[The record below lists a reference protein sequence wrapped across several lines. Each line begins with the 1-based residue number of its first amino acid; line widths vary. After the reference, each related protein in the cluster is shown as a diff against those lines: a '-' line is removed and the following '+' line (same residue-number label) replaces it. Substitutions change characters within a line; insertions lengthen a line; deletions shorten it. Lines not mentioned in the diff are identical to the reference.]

1 MRSLMIAFIAA
12 LCLQLSGQDILGR
25 NMPDG
30 KYNSYGEDIKAFP
43 QQDESTQSITWGVK
57 LIHDIFTHSGEALD
71 FHILHFS
78 NPSVTWDLGRST
90 GLENMLV
97 NVQFLGIYNFNKPLH
112 FEPAQGVSNIA
123 ADNVFKLYQWSI
135 QKSFPE
141 QGLSFYLGLYD
152 YNSEFD
158 TRNSS
163 ALFLNPS
170 HGIGIDISQSGKAG
184 PSIFPNPSFALRAG
198 WEVSDNMHW
207 LSAVIDAVPGLV
219 ANPSSSSI
227 YLNAHDGYIIAN
239 ELQFTGDEKEPV
251 PGFGKAAFGAW
262 YYTALSEELQ
272 NAGRA
277 HNYGIYCTGEQYFHQ
292 SLPGSSG
299 TAAFIR
305 AGFANSDVNCICF
318 YAGAGISLFPE
329 YYSGTC
335 KTFGVSVAYSNA
347 GQAYRI
353 TNPGARSY
361 ELITELTMVFQPHEA
376 FSLQP
381 DIQFVNN
388 PLDGGKDVLFA
399 GLRVQLEY

>member
-1 MRSLMIAFIAA
+1 
-12 LCLQLSGQDILGR
+12 D
-25 NMPDG
+25 
-30 KYNSYGEDIKAFP
+30 
-43 QQDESTQSITWGVK
+43 
-57 LIHDIFTHSGEALD
+57 
-71 FHILHFS
+71 
-78 NPSVTWDLGRST
+78 
-90 GLENMLV
+90 
-97 NVQFLGIYNFNKPLH
+97 FNKPLH
-112 FEPAQGVSNIA
+112 FEPAQGISNIA
-123 ADNVFKLYQWSI
+123 ADNIFKLYQWSV

-158 TRNSS
+158 TRSSS
-163 ALFLNPS
+163 AVFLNPS

-184 PSIFPNPSFALRAG
+184 PSIFPNPSFALRAA
-198 WEVSDNMHW
+198 WEVSDKIQW
-207 LSAVIDAVPGLV
+207 LSAIIDAVPGSI

-227 YLNAHDGYIIAN
+227 NLNARDGYIIAN

-251 PGFGKAAFGAW
+251 PGFSKAAFGAW

-272 NAGRA
+272 NIGRA

-305 AGFANSDVNCICF
+305 TGFANSDVNCICF

-329 YYSGTC
+329 YLTGTF
-335 KTFGVSVAYSNA
+335 KTIGISMAYSNA
-347 GQAYRI
+347 GRAYRSS
-353 TNPGARSY
+353 TPGTRSY
-361 ELITELTMVFQPHEA
+361 ELITELTMVFQPYEV
-376 FSLQP
+376 FSIQP

-399 GLRVQLEY
+399 GLRLQLEY